1 MTRFQPPRGT
11 TDFLPEEMSM
21 RQYMLD
27 TIRRVFE
34 SFGFEPLDTP
44 AFESWEL
51 LSKKGGGGEAIKD
64 EIYYF
69 RDKSDRELGLR
80 FDLTVPLARVV
91 ANNPNLLK
99 PFKRYQAG
107 KVWRYDRPQAG
118 RMREFVQMD
127 ADIVGSEKMDADA
140 ECIAAAAEALRR
152 LGFRDFEVRLN
163 ARKILNGL
171 VEFADIPE
179 KKAPAVF
186 RILDKL
192 EKKPRSEILADL
204 KKAGIGASRVNRL
217 MKAIGERGRPSKMLE
232 SMKKMLDGIT
242 KAEEGLKELGEIAA
256 LAKPCGF
263 EDNLVIDFS
272 LVRGLDY
279 YTGPIFEITVKA
291 GKNVGSVAGG
301 GRYDKLISLY
311 EGNDTPATGISLGIE
326 RIYEIMKSEKM
337 FDSQKHAGRVFV
349 VSVNDDVKMKAVEI
363 AHQLRSAGIAA
374 ESELTGRDIRKQ
386 MDYANRKGVPHVI
399 VIGPKEVRSGKYTLK
414 DMKTGKEA
422 SLTFE
427 ALVKKLK
434 K

>member
-11 TDFLPEEMSM
+11 TDFLPEEMSR

-27 TIRRVFE
+27 VIRRVFE

-127 ADIVGSEKMDADA
+127 ADIVGSDKMDADA

-163 ARKILNGL
+163 ARKVLNGL

-192 EKKPRSEILADL
+192 EKKPKNEILADL
-204 KKAGIGASRVNRL
+204 RKAGIGASKVSKL
-217 MKAIGERGRPSKMLE
+217 MKAIGKRGKPPKILQT
-232 SMKKMLDGIT
+232 MKKMLDGIT
-242 KAEEGLKELGEIAA
+242 KAEDGLRELEQIAA
-256 LAKPCGF
+256 LAKPYGF
-263 EDNLVIDFS
+263 EENLVIDFS

-301 GRYDKLISLY
+301 GRYDRLISLY
-311 EGNDTPATGISLGIE
+311 EGSDTPATGISLGIE
-326 RIYEIMKSEKM
+326 RLFEIMKSEKM
-337 FDSQKHAGRVFV
+337 FDSKKQRERVFV
-349 VSVNDDVKMKAVEI
+349 VSVNEDVKMKAVEI
-363 AHQLRSAGIAA
+363 VQQLRAAGIAA

-386 MDYANRKGVPHVI
+386 MDYANRKGFAFTVI
-399 VIGPKEVRSGKYTLK
+399 VGPREVSSGRYKLK
-414 DMKTGKEA
+414 DMKTGKES
-422 SLTFE
+422 SL
-427 ALVKKLK
+427 ALEKILRKFSQ
-434 K
+434 

>member
-11 TDFLPEEMSM
+11 TDFLPEEMSR

-27 TIRRVFE
+27 VIRRVFE

-51 LSKKGGGGEAIKD
+51 LSKKGGGGDAIKD

-80 FDLTVPLARVV
+80 FDLTVPLARVI

-152 LGFRDFEVRLN
+152 LGFRHFEVRLN

-179 KKAPAVF
+179 KKASAVF

-232 SMKKMLDGIT
+232 SMKRMLDGIT
-242 KAEEGLKELGEIAA
+242 KAEEGLKELEEITA
-256 LAKPCGF
+256 LAKPYGF

-311 EGNDTPATGISLGIE
+311 EGNDTPSTGISLGIE

-337 FDSQKHAGRVFV
+337 FDSQKQRERVFV

-399 VIGPKEVRSGKYTLK
+399 VIGPKEVKSGKYTLK

-434 K
+434 